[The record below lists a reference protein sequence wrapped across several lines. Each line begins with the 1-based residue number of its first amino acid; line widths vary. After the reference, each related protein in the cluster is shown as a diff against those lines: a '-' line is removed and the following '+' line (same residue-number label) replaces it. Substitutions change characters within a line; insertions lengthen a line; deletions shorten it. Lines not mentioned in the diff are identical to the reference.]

1 MALAVRIPR
10 IPRRKRAEAPK
21 NIDRLELEIYML
33 LELGF
38 PAA

>member
-1 MALAVRIPR
+1 MALAIRIPR
-10 IPRRKRAEAPK
+10 LPKRRKAEAPK
-21 NIDRLELEIYML
+21 SVDRLELEIYML